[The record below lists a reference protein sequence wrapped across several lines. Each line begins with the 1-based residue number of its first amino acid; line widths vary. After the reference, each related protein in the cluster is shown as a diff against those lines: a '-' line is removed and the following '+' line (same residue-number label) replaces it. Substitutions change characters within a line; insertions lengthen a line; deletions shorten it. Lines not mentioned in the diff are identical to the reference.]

1 MNAHD
6 FNFLKLLV
14 ETPSPSG
21 YEQPAQRVIK
31 KQLDGVADNLRTDVM
46 GNLIAD
52 LKGEGGPRV
61 MLAGHCDEIGFMV
74 QFVDDRGFIYFGA
87 IGGVDPHLAPGQ
99 RVSIHTEKGDV
110 PGVIGK
116 KAIHLIEPKDRE
128 KVINLK
134 KQFIDIGC
142 SSRDEVEA
150 LVRIGDPVTF
160 AVGVQTLQNDR
171 ATSRAF
177 DDKMGAF
184 IVTEVM
190 KQVKKDG
197 PVAADLYAVSTVQE
211 EIGLRGAATSSY
223 GVNPD
228 VGIVVEVTHATDY
241 PDVEQSAIGRVEL
254 GKGPV
259 IARGANIN
267 PILFELIVDTAAS
280 EEIPIQIIGV
290 PRATGTDANVM
301 QLSRGGVATALL
313 AIPLRYMH
321 TPVETL
327 SLGDLELAIKLLVA
341 VVKRI
346 DDNSSLY
353 SVLKRSKAGASVAN
367 VILKI
372 NHRGNK

>member
-1 MNAHD
+1 MEKDD
-6 FNFLKLLV
+6 FSFLKELV

-21 YEQPAQRVIK
+21 YEQPAQRVIRRH
-31 KQLDGVADNLRTDVM
+31 LETVADELQTDVM
-46 GNLIAD
+46 GNLIAC
-52 LKGEGGPRV
+52 LKGQGGPRV

-87 IGGVDPHLAPGQ
+87 IGGVDPHLSPGQ
-99 RVSIHTEKGDV
+99 RVMIHTAKGAV

-116 KAIHLIEPKDRE
+116 KAIHLIEPKERDN
-128 KVINLK
+128 VIKLK
-134 KQFIDIGC
+134 QQFIDIGC
-142 SSRDEVEA
+142 STREEVEA
-150 LVRIGDPVTF
+150 LVAIGDPVTF
-160 AVGVQTLQNDR
+160 AVGVERLQGDR

-190 KQVKKDG
+190 KKVKRDG
-197 PVAADLYAVSTVQE
+197 PISSDLFAVSTVQE

-223 GVNPD
+223 GVKPD

-254 GKGPV
+254 GQGPV

-267 PILFELIVDTAAS
+267 PVLFELLTSTAKA
-280 EEIPIQIIGV
+280 ENIPFQVIGV

-313 AIPLRYMH
+313 GIPLRYMH

-327 SLGDLELAIKLLVA
+327 ALSDLGNAILLLAA

-346 DDNSSLY
+346 GPESSF
-353 SVLKRSKAGASVAN
+353 VPC
-367 VILKI
+367 
-372 NHRGNK
+372 

>member
-1 MNAHD
+1 MEKND
-6 FNFLKLLV
+6 FSFLKELV

-21 YEQPAQRVIK
+21 YEQPAQRVIRRHLETVVDEL
-31 KQLDGVADNLRTDVM
+31 QTDVM
-46 GNLIAD
+46 GNLIAC
-52 LKGEGGPRV
+52 LKGQGGHRV

-87 IGGVDPHLAPGQ
+87 IGGVDPHLSPGQ
-99 RVSIHTEKGDV
+99 RVMIHTANGAV

-116 KAIHLIEPKDRE
+116 KAIHLIEPKERDN
-128 KVINLK
+128 VIKLK
-134 KQFIDIGC
+134 QQFIDIGC
-142 SSRDEVEA
+142 STRDEVEA
-150 LVRIGDPVTF
+150 LVAVGDPVTF
-160 AVGVQTLQNDR
+160 AVGVERLQGDR

-190 KQVKKDG
+190 KKVKRDG
-197 PVAADLYAVSTVQE
+197 PISSDLFAVSTVQE

-223 GVNPD
+223 GVKPD

-254 GKGPV
+254 GQGPV

-267 PILFELIVDTAAS
+267 PVLFELLTSTAKA
-280 EEIPIQIIGV
+280 ENIPFQVIGV

-313 AIPLRYMH
+313 GIPLRYMH

-327 SLGDLELAIKLLVA
+327 ALSDLENAILLLAA

-346 DDNSSLY
+346 GPESSF
-353 SVLKRSKAGASVAN
+353 VP
-367 VILKI
+367 
-372 NHRGNK
+372 H

>member
-1 MNAHD
+1 MNGKD
-6 FNFLKLLV
+6 FSFLKQLV

-31 KQLDGVADNLRTDVM
+31 SQLDGVADDLHTDVM
-46 GNLIAD
+46 GNLIARLD
-52 LKGEGGPRV
+52 GQSGPKV

-99 RVSIHTEKGDV
+99 RVSIHTKKGEI

-128 KVINLK
+128 KVIDLK

-142 SSRDEVEA
+142 SSREEVEEI
-150 LVRIGDPVTF
+150 VHVGDPVTF
-160 AVGVQTLQNDR
+160 AVGVQKLQNDR

-190 KQVKKDG
+190 KRVKESGKIS
-197 PVAADLYAVSTVQE
+197 ANLFAVSTVQE

-241 PDVEQSAIGRVEL
+241 PDVEQSSIGRVEL

-267 PILFELIVDTAAS
+267 PILFDLIVDTAAA

-301 QLSRGGVATALL
+301 QLSRGGVATALV

-327 SLGDLELAIKLLVA
+327 SLGDLELAIQLLVA
-341 VVKRI
+341 VVSQI
-346 DDNSSLY
+346 SGEPSFIP
-353 SVLKRSKAGASVAN
+353 V
-367 VILKI
+367 
-372 NHRGNK
+372 

>member
-1 MNAHD
+1 MNAED
-6 FNFLKLLV
+6 FAFLKELV

-31 KQLDGVADNLRTDVM
+31 KQLDGIADSLTTDVM
-46 GNLIAD
+46 GNLIAHLD
-52 LKGEGGPRV
+52 GQDGPKI

-74 QFVDDRGFIYFGA
+74 QFVDDCGFIYFGA
-87 IGGVDPHLAPGQ
+87 IGGVDPHLSPGQ
-99 RVSIHTEKGDV
+99 RIVIHTDKGEV

-128 KVINLK
+128 TVINLK

-142 SSRDEVEA
+142 ATREEVEA
-150 LVRIGDPVTF
+150 LIQIGDPVTF
-160 AVGVQTLQNDR
+160 AVGVQPLQNDR

-190 KQVKKDG
+190 KQIKEQGVI
-197 PVAADLYAVSTVQE
+197 AADLFAVSTVQE

-241 PDVEQSAIGRVEL
+241 PDVEQSSIGRVEL
-254 GKGPV
+254 GQGPV

-267 PILFELIVDTAAS
+267 PILFKLLVDTAAA
-280 EEIPIQIIGV
+280 EDIPIQIIGV

-313 AIPLRYMH
+313 GIPLRYMH

-327 SLGDLELAIKLLVA
+327 SLSDLDQAIKLLVA

-346 DDNSSLY
+346 D
-353 SVLKRSKAGASVAN
+353 SKFSF
-367 VILKI
+367 IPE
-372 NHRGNK
+372 

>member
-1 MNAHD
+1 MNKKD
-6 FNFLKLLV
+6 FTFLKQLV

-21 YEQPAQRVIK
+21 YEQPAQRIIK
-31 KQLDGVADNLRTDVM
+31 KQLEEVADNLKTDVM
-46 GNLIAD
+46 GNLIARLD
-52 LKGEGGPRV
+52 GQGGPRV

-87 IGGVDPHLAPGQ
+87 IGGVDPHLSPGQ
-99 RVSIHTEKGDV
+99 RVVIHTNQGEI

-142 SSRDEVEA
+142 STREEVEA
-150 LVRIGDPVTF
+150 LIQIGDPVTF
-160 AVGVQTLQNDR
+160 AVGVQKLQNDR

-190 KQVKKDG
+190 KRVKDQG
-197 PVAADLYAVSTVQE
+197 SIDCDLYAVSTVQE

-223 GVNPD
+223 GVQPD

-259 IARGANIN
+259 LARGANIN
-267 PILFELIVDTAAS
+267 PVLFKLILETAMQ
-280 EEIPIQIIGV
+280 ENIPIQIIGV

-313 AIPLRYMH
+313 GIPLRYMH

-327 SLGDLELAIKLLVA
+327 SLSDIDYAISLLVA

-346 DDNSSLY
+346 QKTSSFIP
-353 SVLKRSKAGASVAN
+353 V
-367 VILKI
+367 
-372 NHRGNK
+372 

>member
-1 MNAHD
+1 VEKDD
-6 FNFLKLLV
+6 FSFLKELV

-21 YEQPAQRVIK
+21 YEQPAQRVIRRHLETVVDEL
-31 KQLDGVADNLRTDVM
+31 QTDVM
-46 GNLIAD
+46 GNLIAC
-52 LKGEGGPRV
+52 LKGQGGHRV

-87 IGGVDPHLAPGQ
+87 IGGVDPHLSPGQ
-99 RVSIHTEKGDV
+99 RVMIHTANGAV

-116 KAIHLIEPKDRE
+116 KAIHLIEPKERDN
-128 KVINLK
+128 VIKLK
-134 KQFIDIGC
+134 QQFIDIGC
-142 SSRDEVEA
+142 STRDEVEA
-150 LVRIGDPVTF
+150 LVAIGDPVTF
-160 AVGVQTLQNDR
+160 AVGVERLQGDR

-190 KQVKKDG
+190 KKVKRDG
-197 PVAADLYAVSTVQE
+197 PISSDLFAVSTVQE

-223 GVNPD
+223 GVKPD

-254 GKGPV
+254 GQGPV

-267 PILFELIVDTAAS
+267 PVLFELLTSTAKA
-280 EEIPIQIIGV
+280 ENIPFQVIGV

-313 AIPLRYMH
+313 GIPLRYMH

-327 SLGDLELAIKLLVA
+327 ALSDLENAILLLAA

-346 DDNSSLY
+346 GPESSF
-353 SVLKRSKAGASVAN
+353 VP
-367 VILKI
+367 
-372 NHRGNK
+372 H

>member
-1 MNAHD
+1 MNAQD
-6 FNFLKLLV
+6 FAFLKELV

-31 KQLDGVADNLRTDVM
+31 RELDGIADGLRTDVM

-52 LKGEGGPRV
+52 LKGAGGPRV

-99 RVSIHTEKGDV
+99 RVMIHTKKGAV

-128 KVINLK
+128 KVIKLK

-142 SSRDEVEA
+142 SSREEVEA
-150 LVRIGDPVTF
+150 IIQIGDPVTF
-160 AVGVQTLQNDR
+160 SVGVQTLQNDR

-190 KQVKKDG
+190 KQVKKG
-197 PVAADLYAVSTVQE
+197 GLIAADLYAVSTVQE
-211 EIGLRGAATSSY
+211 EIGLRGASTSSY

-267 PILFELIVDTAAS
+267 PVLFDLLVDTAAI

-301 QLSRGGVATALL
+301 QLCRGGVATALL

-327 SLGDLELAIKLLVA
+327 SLGDLELAVKLLTA
-341 VVKRI
+341 LVKRI
-346 DDNSSLY
+346 NGGFSF
-353 SVLKRSKAGASVAN
+353 
-367 VILKI
+367 IPE
-372 NHRGNK
+372 

>member
-1 MNAHD
+1 MKKND
-6 FNFLKLLV
+6 FAFLKQLV

-31 KQLDGVADNLRTDVM
+31 RQLEGIADNFQTDVM
-46 GNLIAD
+46 GNLIAR
-52 LKGEGGPRV
+52 LEGQGGPKV

-87 IGGVDPHLAPGQ
+87 IGGVDPHLSPGQ
-99 RVSIHTEKGDV
+99 RVVIHTEKGEI
-110 PGVIGK
+110 PSVIGK
-116 KAIHLIEPKDRE
+116 KAIHLIEPKDRD

-150 LVRIGDPVTF
+150 LIQIGDPVTF

-190 KQVKKDG
+190 KRVKELG
-197 PVAADLYAVSTVQE
+197 AIAADLFAVSTVQE

-267 PILFELIVDTAAS
+267 PVLFKLLVETAAT

-313 AIPLRYMH
+313 GIPLRYMH

-327 SLGDLELAIKLLVA
+327 SLSDLDQAIKLLVA

-346 DDNSSLY
+346 DGDSSF
-353 SVLKRSKAGASVAN
+353 
-367 VILKI
+367 IPE
-372 NHRGNK
+372 

>member
-1 MNAHD
+1 MNPQD
-6 FNFLKLLV
+6 FAFLKELV
-14 ETPSPSG
+14 EIPSPSG
-21 YEQPAQRVIK
+21 YEQPAQRIIK
-31 KQLDGVADNLRTDVM
+31 KQLEGVADNLCTDVM
-46 GNLIAD
+46 GNLIAE
-52 LKGEGGPRV
+52 LKGEGAPRI

-87 IGGVDPHLAPGQ
+87 IGGVDPHLSPGQ
-99 RVSIHTEKGDV
+99 RIVIHTEKGEI

-116 KAIHLIEPKDRE
+116 KAIHLIEPKDRD
-128 KVINLK
+128 KVIKLK

-142 SSRDEVEA
+142 TTRDEVEA
-150 LVRIGDPVTF
+150 LIQIGDPVTF

-190 KQVKKDG
+190 KRIKEQG
-197 PVAADLYAVSTVQE
+197 TIAADLFAVSTVQE

-241 PDVEQSAIGRVEL
+241 PDVEQSTIGRVEL

-267 PILFELIVDTAAS
+267 PVLFKLLVETAAT

-313 AIPLRYMH
+313 GIPLRYMH

-327 SLGDLELAIKLLVA
+327 SLADLNQAIKLLVA

-346 DDNSSLY
+346 DGDCSFISE
-353 SVLKRSKAGASVAN
+353 
-367 VILKI
+367 
-372 NHRGNK
+372 

>member
-1 MNAHD
+1 MNSED
-6 FNFLKLLV
+6 FAFLKELV

-21 YEQPAQRVIK
+21 YEQPAQQVIK
-31 KQLDGVADNLRTDVM
+31 NQLEGIADNLQTDVM
-46 GNLIAD
+46 GNLITS
-52 LKGEGGPRV
+52 LKGQGGPKV

-87 IGGVDPHLAPGQ
+87 IGGVDAHLSPGQ
-99 RVSIHTEKGDV
+99 RVWIHTGKGDIA
-110 PGVIGK
+110 GVIGK
-116 KAIHLIEPKDRE
+116 KAIHLIEPKDRD

-142 SSRDEVEA
+142 SSREEVEA
-150 LVRIGDPVTF
+150 LIQIGDPVTF
-160 AVGVQTLQNDR
+160 AVGVQTLQNNR

-190 KQVKKDG
+190 RQVKTSGVIKS
-197 PVAADLYAVSTVQE
+197 DLYAVSTVQE
-211 EIGLRGAATSSY
+211 EIGLRGGATSCY

-267 PILFELIVDTAAS
+267 PVLFKLLVDTATA
-280 EEIPIQIIGV
+280 EKIPIQIIGV

-313 AIPLRYMH
+313 GIPLRYMH

-327 SLGDLELAIKLLVA
+327 SLSDLDQAIKLLVA

-346 DDNSSLY
+346 DADTSF
-353 SVLKRSKAGASVAN
+353 
-367 VILKI
+367 IPE
-372 NHRGNK
+372 